1 MPAAGTFAIFAL
13 RNFPSVLEQELLA
26 TKTIN
31 RILYATQGTMTIQ
44 ALKTVSTGRN
54 GLGAFILQCRKMDF
68 HYCDWAGSS
77 KGMNG
82 FIKSQLPKFAAANPQ
97 IEFTVSPRP
106 SKHPIIVGHYIN
118 GREKAICVRNMEP
131 LEILKKAELLRD
143 ASGEKLKRVTKPV
156 ASINPSVRGIWS
168 PYHGKGMTV

>member
-1 MPAAGTFAIFAL
+1 
-13 RNFPSVLEQELLA
+13 
-26 TKTIN
+26 
-31 RILYATQGTMTIQ
+31 MTIK

-77 KGMNG
+77 KGMN
-82 FIKSQLPKFAAANPQ
+82 SLPP
-97 IEFTVSPRP
+97 TPDRVHRLPRP
-106 SKHPIIVGHYIN
+106 SKHPVIVGHYIN

-143 ASGEKLKRVTKPV
+143 ASGEKVKRVNKPV
-156 ASINPSVRGIWS
+156 TSINPSVRGIWS